1 MESLQLVGSQ
11 KVREVLNTYADY
23 TLYIRKGFA
32 YRGAKESIDD
42 KQPKPTLTRRG
53 FNCVWETITFEE
65 RMQRMYEFYVAFDI
79 DIDNEKKELHLNA
92 FSEND
97 MY

>member
-1 MESLQLVGSQ
+1 LV
-11 KVREVLNTYADY
+11 RN
-23 TLYIRKGFA
+23 
-32 YRGAKESIDD
+32 
-42 KQPKPTLTRRG
+42 G
-53 FNCVWETITFEE
+53 FNLVWKTLSFEE
-65 RMQRMYEFYVAFDI
+65 RMNRMYEHYVAFDI

>member
-1 MESLQLVGSQ
+1 MKRLQLVGSK

-32 YRGAKESIDD
+32 FKGAREVLED
-42 KQPKPTLTRRG
+42 KQTKSTHCPGG
-53 FNCVWETITFEE
+53 FKTMTFDE
-65 RMQRMYEFYVAFDI
+65 RMNQIYDFYVAFDI
-79 DIDNEKKELHLNA
+79 DIDNEKKELHINA
-92 FSEND
+92 FSEYD

>member
-1 MESLQLVGSQ
+1 MVSLRLVGSQ
-11 KVREVLNTYADY
+11 KVREVLSNYANY

-32 YRGAKESIDD
+32 YRGAREVLEDKETKST
-42 KQPKPTLTRRG
+42 PCPGG
-53 FNCVWETITFEE
+53 FRTMTFEE
-65 RMQRMYEFYVAFDI
+65 RMNRMYDFYVAFDI

-92 FSEND
+92 FTAND

>member
-32 YRGAKESIDD
+32 FKGAKESIDD
-42 KQPKPTLTRRG
+42 KQPKREIIRRG
-53 FNCVWETITFEE
+53 IYCVWETLTFEE
-65 RMQRMYEFYVAFDI
+65 RMNRMYDFYVAFDI
-79 DIDNEKKELHLNA
+79 DIDNDKKELHINA
-92 FSEND
+92 FSSND

>member
-32 YRGAKESIDD
+32 FRGAKEVLED
-42 KQPKPTLTRRG
+42 KETKLTPHPGGYR
-53 FNCVWETITFEE
+53 VMTFEE
-65 RMQRMYEFYVAFDI
+65 RMTRMYDFYVAFDI
-79 DIDNEKKELHLNA
+79 DIDNEKKELHVNA
-92 FSEND
+92 FSSND

>member
-32 YRGAKESIDD
+32 YRGAQEVLEDKET
-42 KQPKPTLTRRG
+42 KPSPCPGG
-53 FNCVWETITFEE
+53 FRTMTFEE
-65 RMQRMYEFYVAFDI
+65 RMNRIYEFYVAFDI
-79 DIDNEKKELHLNA
+79 DIDSEKKELHLNA

>member
-1 MESLQLVGSQ
+1 MESLRLVGSQ
-11 KVREVLNTYADY
+11 KVREVLSNCENY

-32 YRGAKESIDD
+32 FKGAKEVLED
-42 KQPKPTLTRRG
+42 KETKLTPHPGGYR
-53 FNCVWETITFEE
+53 VMTFEE
-65 RMQRMYEFYVAFDI
+65 RMNRMYEHYVAFDI
-79 DIDNEKKELHLNA
+79 DIDDTKNELHINA

>member
-32 YRGAKESIDD
+32 YRGARESIDD
-42 KQPKPTLTRRG
+42 KQPKRELVRNG
-53 FNCVWETITFEE
+53 FNLVWETLSFED
-65 RMQRMYEFYVAFDI
+65 RMTRMYEFYVAFDI

-92 FSEND
+92 FSAND

>member
-1 MESLQLVGSQ
+1 MESLRLVGSQ
-11 KVREVLNTYADY
+11 KVHEVLSNYADY

-32 YRGAKESIDD
+32 YRGAREVLEDKET
-42 KQPKPTLTRRG
+42 KPSPCPGG
-53 FNCVWETITFEE
+53 FRTMTFEE
-65 RMQRMYEFYVAFDI
+65 RMNRIYEFYVAFDI
-79 DIDNEKKELHLNA
+79 DIDSEKKELHLNA

>member
-1 MESLQLVGSQ
+1 MESLQLIGSQ

-23 TLYIRKGFA
+23 ILYIRKGFA
-32 YRGAKESIDD
+32 YRGAREVLED
-42 KQPKPTLTRRG
+42 KVTKPTSCPGG
-53 FNCVWETITFEE
+53 FRTMTFEE
-65 RMQRMYEFYVAFDI
+65 RMNRMYDFYVAFDI

>member
-11 KVREVLNTYADY
+11 KVREVLSNYADY

-32 YRGAKESIDD
+32 YRGAREVLEDKETKST
-42 KQPKPTLTRRG
+42 PCPGG
-53 FNCVWETITFEE
+53 FKMMTFEE
-65 RMQRMYEFYVAFDI
+65 RVKRMYDFYVAFDI
-79 DIDNEKKELHLNA
+79 DIDNEKKELHINA

>member
-11 KVREVLNTYADY
+11 KVREVLSNYADY

-32 YRGAKESIDD
+32 YRGAREVLEDKETKST
-42 KQPKPTLTRRG
+42 PCPGG
-53 FNCVWETITFEE
+53 FKMMTFEE
-65 RMQRMYEFYVAFDI
+65 RMKRMYDFYVAFDI
-79 DIDNEKKELHLNA
+79 DIDKEKKELHINA